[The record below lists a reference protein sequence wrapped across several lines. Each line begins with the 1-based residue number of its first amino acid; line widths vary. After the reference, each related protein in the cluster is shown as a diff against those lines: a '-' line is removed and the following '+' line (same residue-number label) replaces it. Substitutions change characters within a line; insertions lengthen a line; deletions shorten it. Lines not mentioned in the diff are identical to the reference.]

1 MVGRILQLESS
12 IFLIPLIISL
22 VYRETFNVL
31 AFVLAFVVASV
42 IALVLGL
49 LLTYV
54 LGKNDKMI
62 FAKEGF
68 AIVAIA

>member
-1 MVGRILQLESS
+1 MVGRILQLESG

-22 VYRETFNVL
+22 VYRETFN
-31 AFVLAFVVASV
+31 VLAFVVASV